1 MWKFSGD
8 VVQAVPLMEGQ
19 INVGAGT
26 YKAKAVIHADVDCS
40 ISLPFAAP
48 ITVVLTAG
56 EDRAYVGDFTVLS
69 GTVTYA

>member
-26 YKAKAVIHADVDCS
+26 YTAKSIIHADVACS
-40 ISLPFAAP
+40 ISLPFTIP
-48 ITVVLTAG
+48 KTVNLGEG